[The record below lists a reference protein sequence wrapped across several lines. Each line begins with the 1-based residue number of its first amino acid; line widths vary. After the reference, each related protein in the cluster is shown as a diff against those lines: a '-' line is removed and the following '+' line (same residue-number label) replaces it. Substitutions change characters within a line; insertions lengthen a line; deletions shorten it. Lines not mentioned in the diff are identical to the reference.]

1 MRFDHQAITRDFRK
15 YGGGGNRHAQSVA
28 LNDHSL
34 LDHDIREP
42 DGIEDEEIGRGRK
55 LAQGLFHRTPS
66 GLPNIH
72 RINDLGVYDSHAKAK
87 RHVSDQLVKILS
99 FLFSQP
105 FRVTKPD
112 ERATPAGKDDG
123 SGNDRAGEWPAT
135 DLIQAGDTP
144 EPPGPCL
151 ALEDLVRRQRH
162 GRKIYA
168 PAGTSSA
175 VVATGA
181 ASCFV
186 LPSARYSR
194 SATRAILPFFVRR

>member
-15 YGGGGNRHAQSVA
+15 NRGGSNGHAQSIA
-28 LNDHSL
+28 LNDHPL
-34 LDHDIREP
+34 LDRDVGEP
-42 DGIEDEEIGRGRK
+42 DSIEDEEIGRGRK
-55 LAQGLFHRTPS
+55 LAQGLFHRTSS

-72 RINDLGVYDSHAKAK
+72 RINDLGVHDSHAKAK
-87 RHVSDQLVKILS
+87 RHVPDQFIKNFPLLFTQS
-99 FLFSQP
+99 F
-105 FRVTKPD
+105 RITKPD
-112 ERATPAGKDDG
+112 QRATPAGKDDG
-123 SGNDRAGEWPAT
+123 GGNDRAGERPAT

-151 ALEDLVRRQRH
+151 ALENLVRRQRH
-162 GRKIYA
+162 GRKGYA

-194 SATRAILPFFVRR
+194 SATRAILPFFVLR

>member
-15 YGGGGNRHAQSVA
+15 YGGGGDGHAQSIT

-34 LDHDIREP
+34 LDRDIGKP
-42 DGIEDEEIGRGRK
+42 DGIEDEEIGWGRK

-66 GLPNIH
+66 GLPDIH
-72 RINDLGVYDSHAKAK
+72 GINDLGVYDSHAKAK
-87 RHVSDQLVKILS
+87 RHVPNQLIKFLT
-99 FLFSQP
+99 FLFTQP

-112 ERATPAGKDDG
+112 ERTTPAGKDDG
-123 SGNDRAGEWPAT
+123 SSNDRAGEWSAT
-135 DLIQAGDTP
+135 NLIQAGDTP
-144 EPPGPCL
+144 ESAGPCL
-151 ALEDLVRRQRH
+151 ALENLVRRQRH

-194 SATRAILPFFVRR
+194 SATRAILPFLVRR